1 MACRRRPDRTAC
13 WDKQEGRSQRV
24 TPTGVLLGENQAIR
38 GIERQGMRLRIVGQQ
53 AGIDCDAAAKAVA
66 APVAPT
72 LADVEPADTVL
83 RTSSERKPWRIE
95 SAENGRLSMQLAVV
109 PESKL

>member
-1 MACRRRPDRTAC
+1 
-13 WDKQEGRSQRV
+13 
-24 TPTGVLLGENQAIR
+24 
-38 GIERQGMRLRIVGQQ
+38 MRLRIVGQQ

-66 APVAPT
+66 APVAPV

-83 RTSSERKPWRIE
+83 RTSPQRKTRRIE

>member
-1 MACRRRPDRTAC
+1 MTAKGVRVGKDQPIRTCTAQHARR
-13 WDKQEGRSQRV
+13 
-24 TPTGVLLGENQAIR
+24 
-38 GIERQGMRLRIVGQQ
+38 RIVGQQ
-53 AGIDCDAAAKAVA
+53 AGIDCDAAAKAVT
-66 APVAPT
+66 APVAPA

-83 RTSSERKPWRIE
+83 RTSSGRKPWRIE

>member
-1 MACRRRPDRTAC
+1 M
-13 WDKQEGRSQRV
+13 
-24 TPTGVLLGENQAIR
+24 TPAGVLLGENQAIR

-66 APVAPT
+66 APVAPV

-83 RTSSERKPWRIE
+83 TISPQRKTRRIE
-95 SAENGRLSMQLAVV
+95 SAANGRLSMQLKVV
-109 PESKL
+109 PESTL

>member
-1 MACRRRPDRTAC
+1 M
-13 WDKQEGRSQRV
+13 

-38 GIERQGMRLRIVGQQ
+38 VIDREGMRLWIAGQQ
-53 AGIDCDAAAKAVA
+53 AGIDCDAAAEAVA
-66 APVAPT
+66 APVAPV

-83 RTSSERKPWRIE
+83 TTSPQRKTRRIE
-95 SAENGRLSMQLAVV
+95 SAANGRLSMQLAVV